1 MHCHLDFYDDAKLA
15 ATTLNSLGVYPLGMT
30 VDPRDYQ
37 HLASDLAGLVN
48 ANVALGLHPWWIAE
62 GKCSE
67 NELELFCELTPNVRY
82 IGEIGLD
89 FAPSR
94 VDSKDRQI
102 HFLDRMLAAASTETL
117 ATSAHSTSL
126 RSTSSHS
133 STATTSAYS
142 ATTSAHSACLGAT
155 SSHSSTAIATS
166 ALSAATTSAHSTLSD
181 TTADTFAH
189 SKPKKI
195 YSFHSYNAEE
205 ATLDLIEKY
214 ELATNAAVIL
224 HWYAGSHEQLV
235 RAVNLGCYFSV
246 NDKMLR
252 SKRTHEYLKC
262 IPKQKLLLETDLPV
276 QGTSAHVANAQAQ
289 SLEKCVAAI
298 AEILGAD
305 YTELAK
311 IVACNS
317 AHILI

>member
-1 MHCHLDFYDDAKLA
+1 MHCHLDFYDDAEFA
-15 ATTLNSLGVYPLGMT
+15 ATMLNSLGIYPLAMT

-37 HLASDLAGLVN
+37 RLASDLAGR
-48 ANVALGLHPWWIAE
+48 ANTEVALGLHPWWIAE

-67 NELELFCELTPNVRY
+67 NELDLFCELATKVRY

-94 VDSKDRQI
+94 VDSKDRQV
-102 HFLDRMLAAASTETL
+102 HFLDRMLAAASAEISTTSAFSTSSATISTSSATTSTHSTL
-117 ATSAHSTSL
+117 NDAIVNTSAHSK
-126 RSTSSHS
+126 
-133 STATTSAYS
+133 
-142 ATTSAHSACLGAT
+142 
-155 SSHSSTAIATS
+155 
-166 ALSAATTSAHSTLSD
+166 
-181 TTADTFAH
+181 
-189 SKPKKI
+189 SKKV
-195 YSFHSYNAEE
+195 YSFHTYNAEE

-214 ELATNAAVIL
+214 TLTTNATVIL

-252 SKRTHEYLKC
+252 SKRTREYLKC
-262 IPKQKLLLETDLPV
+262 IPCEKLLLESDLPA

-289 SLEKCVAAI
+289 SLEKCIAAI

-305 YTELAK
+305 GTELTK
-311 IVACNS
+311 LIACNS
-317 AHILI
+317 AHILV